1 MNPTAVYETLKEE
14 AAGTDENEQQGANPY
29 LLQFLDADT
38 FEEKKNVLVSI
49 KNRMTHRLIDD
60 IAAALDV
67 TVDEGEL
74 ETRYN
79 SLMNCVDT
87 RRKFECNRFR

>member
-1 MNPTAVYETLKEE
+1 
-14 AAGTDENEQQGANPY
+14 
-29 LLQFLDADT
+29 
-38 FEEKKNVLVSI
+38 
-49 KNRMTHRLIDD
+49 MTHRLIDD